1 LKVFYTRL
9 NSSGKLVFR
18 PRAIFSM
25 LTADQRSSIRF
36 AAKPVEVF
44 AQLTDLTIDGQPTG
58 TQLWQQRK
66 I

>member
-1 LKVFYTRL
+1 VKVFLRPL
-9 NSSGKLVFR
+9 NSSSKLVFR

-25 LTADQRSSIRF
+25 LTTDQRSSIRF
-36 AAKPVEVF
+36 AAKPVEVL
-44 AQLTDLTIDGQPTG
+44 AQLTDLTIDGQSTG